1 MLDIRVIQVD
11 FAIKGSGS
19 FMPPFPYTVY
29 VAILSTA
36 GVTCIAEV
44 T

>member
-19 FMPPFPYTVY
+19 FYSSLFINSVCSY
-29 VAILSTA
+29 LSTT

-44 T
+44 A